1 MTAMTR
7 QRYPFLNSRTYPTA
21 FFILLALGT
30 AFASFAQT
38 ATPPYVSPDT
48 PQGTGPHPAIMET
61 DPGLATHTVF
71 RPKNLAALGAQKLP
85 ILAFA
90 NGACANRGN
99 SFRYFLSEI
108 ASHGILSIA
117 IGPIGPKE
125 GEYEHIGNG
134 QPAAGSPAA
143 ALAAAGKLA
152 AATPASGPTPAYTTA
167 AQLIEAIDWAQAENS
182 RRGGPYYG
190 KLDTARIAVMGMS
203 CGGLQALDGAH
214 DPRVTTLGVW
224 NSGTYSDDRRALEIA
239 AAKATKAGL
248 KTLRIP
254 TIYVTGDPSDIA
266 FANTEDDFARIDAV
280 PLFRAWRE
288 KTGHGGTYREPN
300 GGEFGRVA
308 VAWLLWQLKG
318 DKHSEMMF
326 TGADCGICKLPGW
339 HVKKKNIE

>member
-1 MTAMTR
+1 MKKH
-7 QRYPFLNSRTYPTA
+7 RYLLLRDRVFPVAL
-21 FFILLALGT
+21 FILMATGT
-30 AFASFAQT
+30 AAPSFAQT
-38 ATPPYVSPDT
+38 AMSPYVSPGT
-48 PQGTGPHPAIMET
+48 PQGTGPHPAIMEA
-61 DPGLATHTVF
+61 DPGLATHTIY
-71 RPKNLAALGAQKLP
+71 RPKNMAALGNQKLP
-85 ILAFA
+85 ILVFA

-108 ASHGILSIA
+108 ASHGVLAIA

-134 QPAAGSPAA
+134 EPASGSPAA

-152 AATPASGPTPAYTTA
+152 AATPGSGPTPAYTTA
-167 AQLIEAIDWAQAENS
+167 SQLSEAIDWAQAENL
-182 RRGGPYYG
+182 RHGRPYYG
-190 KLDTARIAVMGMS
+190 KLDPARIAVMGMS
-203 CGGLQALDGAH
+203 CGGLQALDTAH

-224 NSGTYSDDRRALEIA
+224 NSGTYNDDKRAMEIA

-254 TIYVTGDPSDIA
+254 TIYVTGDPSDVA
-266 FANTEDDFARIDAV
+266 FANTEDDFARIDGA

-288 KTGHGGTYREPN
+288 MTGHGGTYREPN

-318 DKHSEMMF
+318 DKEAAKMF
-326 TGADCGICKLPGW
+326 IGADCGICKLPNW
-339 HVKKKNIE
+339 HVKKKNID